1 MADWPVAAIRSRLR
15 LVLTVGSRQVSAPLV
30 LSVQS
35 QVLWGHVGN
44 SAAAFALQRL
54 GFEVLAAPTVLLSHH
69 PGHGRPAGFTMQ
81 AAQLRDLLGGL
92 GQPLLPRPLAGLIS
106 GYLGTAENGEEM
118 LAAWS
123 RLKAASPRAR
133 FLCDPVI
140 GDRDGGIYVRPEL
153 AEFFRDRALPQADI
167 ACPNHFELELLTGRR
182 AATLEAAIDAC
193 RKLCRSGPRIAVC
206 TSLLVA
212 ETPPGEID
220 TLAVSEAG
228 AWAVRTPRLERP
240 PHGSGDLF
248 AALFFGHLLQG
259 VSLPAALA
267 RAVAATF
274 AVLKESDGE
283 PEMRLVEM
291 QAILGRPP
299 AAFTARRLA

>member
-1 MADWPVAAIRSRLR
+1 MP
-15 LVLTVGSRQVSAPLV
+15 APFV

-54 GFEVLAAPTVLLSHH
+54 GFEVLAAPTVLLAHH
-69 PGHGRPAGFTMQ
+69 PGHGRPAGFVLP
-81 AAQLRDLLGGL
+81 AAELGALLDGL
-92 GQPLLPRPLAGLIS
+92 GPPLLPRPVAGLIS
-106 GYLGTAENGEEM
+106 GYLGTVENGEAM
-118 LAAWS
+118 LAAWG
-123 RLKAASPRAR
+123 RVKAADPRAR

-140 GDRDGGIYVRPEL
+140 GEREGGVYVRPGL
-153 AEFFRDRALPQADI
+153 VEFFRDRALPAADI
-167 ACPNHFELELLTGRR
+167 ICPNHFELEQLAGERIE
-182 AATLEAAIDAC
+182 TLEAALDAC
-193 RKLCRSGPRIAVC
+193 RRLCRGGPRIAVC

-212 ETPPGEID
+212 ETPAGEID

-248 AALFFGHLLQG
+248 AALLFGHLLQG

-283 PEMRLVEM
+283 PEMRLIEM

-299 AAFTARRLA
+299 AAFAARRLA